1 MAFCSFDLFIWNH
14 KSVILQLN
22 DTNIEKIV
30 LMGNQSPTEEQLT
43 MSFEKQIEI
52 VTWVDFLAAGKRHQ
66 HNFHQD
72 LPSSNDL
79 ATINYTSGTTGNPK
93 GVMLSHRQSSTVDHI
108 WKTWWPQNPSIEPW
122 KKSSHSCPGYCR
134 MDSARPNLSKWHL
147 VFLFTNG
154 AYFWTNCSCVT
165 DGRWSTVLVQFRRFE
180 KDAWRAANC

>member
-1 MAFCSFDLFIWNH
+1 MGLEAVDFIMKETKIRVVFIDQLKRLRQSYKLTLKWLSDLFIWNH

-52 VTWVDFLAAGKRHQ
+52 VTWSDFLAAGKRHQ

-93 GVMLSHRQSSTVDHI
+93 GVMLSHRQSSSMDHI
-108 WKTWWPQNPSIEPW
+108 
-122 KKSSHSCPGYCR
+122 
-134 MDSARPNLSKWHL
+134 
-147 VFLFTNG
+147 
-154 AYFWTNCSCVT
+154 
-165 DGRWSTVLVQFRRFE
+165 
-180 KDAWRAANC
+180 

>member
-1 MAFCSFDLFIWNH
+1 MGLEAVDFIMKETKIRIVFIDQLKRLRLSFKLTLAPLKLLYSQVFFICNY

-22 DTNIEKIV
+22 DTKIEKIV

-52 VTWVDFLAAGKRHQ
+52 VTWVDFLAAGKTHQ

-93 GVMLSHRQSSTVDHI
+93 GVMLSHRQGSASFENLV
-108 WKTWWPQNPSIEPW
+108 P
-122 KKSSHSCPGYCR
+122 PGS
-134 MDSARPNLSKWHL
+134 MI
-147 VFLFTNG
+147 
-154 AYFWTNCSCVT
+154 
-165 DGRWSTVLVQFRRFE
+165 
-180 KDAWRAANC
+180 

>member
-1 MAFCSFDLFIWNH
+1 M
-14 KSVILQLN
+14 QLN

-52 VTWVDFLAAGKRHQ
+52 VTWADFLAAGKRHQ

-93 GVMLSHRQSSTVDHI
+93 GVMLSHR
-108 WKTWWPQNPSIEPW
+108 
-122 KKSSHSCPGYCR
+122 
-134 MDSARPNLSKWHL
+134 
-147 VFLFTNG
+147 
-154 AYFWTNCSCVT
+154 
-165 DGRWSTVLVQFRRFE
+165 
-180 KDAWRAANC
+180 